1 MTLAFEHGFNL
12 DLILDIWIIQVEWPR
27 TEHYPVLLIIF
38 LEFFRVGTQVDC
50 RRAPVGVEGL
60 QLLRPVILPAVGVQ
74 RDLPK
79 VQLLEKG
86 VLF

>member
-12 DLILDIWIIQVEWPR
+12 DLILDIWIIQVEWSR

-38 LEFFRVGTQVDC
+38 LEFFRVGTQVDS

-60 QLLRPVILPAVGVQ
+60 ELLWPVILPAVVVEG
-74 RDLPK
+74 DLPK
-79 VQLLEKG
+79 V
-86 VLF
+86 